1 MRVFALSAW
10 KSSEKDYLL
19 LEITSK
25 TSYNSNPLLSERNLD
40 VDTIVTQTIFSQLP
54 IHTF

>member
-1 MRVFALSAW
+1 MQVFALSAW

-19 LEITSK
+19 LETTSK
-25 TSYNSNPLLSERNLD
+25 SVYNSNQLLSERNLD
-40 VDTIVTQTIFSQLP
+40 VDTLVNQTIFSQLP